1 MEIENSNNQENLVKE
16 LSLPLFKSKGWLKLL
31 GILMIVYGGFMAIS
45 IVGLIIAW
53 LPIWLG
59 ALLYQSAGKIETAH
73 ISGDKQSF
81 IKAQQSLGTY
91 FTIYGVLA
99 IIGILVSI
107 IALVIVL
114 IVGIPSD
121 LNDMMRNDLMQNDLY

>member
-1 MEIENSNNQENLVKE
+1 MEIGNPNQEELIIKE
-16 LSLPLFKSKGWLKLL
+16 ISLPLFKSKGWLKLL

-45 IVGLIIAW
+45 IVGIIIAW

-73 ISGDKQSF
+73 ILGDKKSF
-81 IKAQQSLGTY
+81 IKAQQNLSTY

-99 IIGILVSI
+99 IVGIVISI

-114 IVGIPSD
+114 IVGIPSNI
-121 LNDMMRNDLMQNDLY
+121 NDMIQNDFMQNDFY